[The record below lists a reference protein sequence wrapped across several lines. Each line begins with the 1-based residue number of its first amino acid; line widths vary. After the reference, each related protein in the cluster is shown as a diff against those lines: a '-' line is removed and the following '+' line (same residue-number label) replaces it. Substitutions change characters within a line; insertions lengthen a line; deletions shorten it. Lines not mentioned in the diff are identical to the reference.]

1 MSAQEQVNHA
11 ILQAQASE
19 ARKKK
24 AQATYDQALAEDSS
38 VFEYDGVYDAMQEK
52 RAASAQTRKE
62 KEAKREP
69 SIDGLAQPSIS
80 TTAHGSLGMHPPATT
95 TISSWLLRLLAT
107 QRLVAIDRGGTLQL
121 RPTRL
126 IVGPSPSRGFGRSLA
141 FAELLQGRLF
151 GVRLL
156 WTELR
161 RSSLCA
167 EGGSMMMLT
176 ACQPRPVVASA
187 AQTACPISMSRPSR
201 ASAHANSTSRHF
213 PAQ

>member
-1 MSAQEQVNHA
+1 
-11 ILQAQASE
+11 
-19 ARKKK
+19 
-24 AQATYDQALAEDSS
+24 
-38 VFEYDGVYDAMQEK
+38 VYDAMQEK

-80 TTAHGSLGMHPPATT
+80 TTAHGSLGMLHPPATT

-126 IVGPSPSRGFGRSLA
+126 ASRGFGRSLA

>member
-1 MSAQEQVNHA
+1 MAFNMTMKKPGKKYGLQPKKKLAASAFGAHEEEDDEEESMSAQEQVNHA

-38 VFEYDGVYDAMQEK
+38 VFEYDGVYDIMQEK
-52 RAASAQTRKE
+52 R
-62 KEAKREP
+62 EP
-69 SIDGLAQPSIS
+69 PF
-80 TTAHGSLGMHPPATT
+80 
-95 TISSWLLRLLAT
+95 LLFFFFR
-107 QRLVAIDRGGTLQL
+107 I
-121 RPTRL
+121 
-126 IVGPSPSRGFGRSLA
+126 PSPSRGFGRSLA

-167 EGGSMMMLT
+167 

-201 ASAHANSTSRHF
+201 ASAHANSTWRHF
-213 PAQ
+213 PGQ